1 MPVSRVEPL
10 LAQDVV
16 SVQGRKRRNGG
27 PARWR
32 PVVIGLSA
40 GAVVGLLA
48 GLLPVLGAFWVLS
61 KWL

>member
-1 MPVSRVEPL
+1 

-16 SVQGRKRRNGG
+16 SDQARKRRNGG
-27 PARWR
+27 AAGWR

-48 GLLPVLGAFWVLS
+48 GLLPVLGAFWLLS
-61 KWL
+61 WWWR